1 MLNGR
6 KNKLEKNFFKI
17 FFINALLNVKMI
29 NIVVSLFYVYRSLRV
44 ADIFYL
50 GVVYSVTVI
59 LSEVPSSYLADR
71 FGRKR
76 TIIMAAFFG
85 FLHWVFFLTANS
97 FLLFAVGTMFYAL
110 AESCMSGTDEAFVYD
125 TNKELDNQSQ
135 SLQKLSRY
143 FSSERF
149 FKIFSAFLG
158 AIIAKDLLD
167 WQFNSIIMVDMV
179 ASLVA
184 IIFAF
189 TLIEPNHFMDVEKQE
204 AGLIKDAYKI
214 LSRDRTLMFGILN
227 KLFVL
232 IGAHLCWA
240 YATVLF
246 VGNLGIPIITM
257 GIVWSVYHFLVMG
270 TNHFLHSLWPNQSEA
285 VKINILSTIFSMA
298 LVLFLANWFFFPQ
311 KYILLIFYLMVE
323 FIASIRQPIF
333 SSIFNKQF
341 YSYNRATTLSMANFV
356 QHVFQVP
363 LLLLTGWLVSV
374 NIVYPYVVALALG
387 LAAVFYFR
395 VNEKGFIKNM
405 IYEPKI
411 V

>member
-1 MLNGR
+1 MLGDR
-6 KNKLEKNFFKI
+6 KSKLEKNFFKI

-29 NIVVSLFYVYRSLRV
+29 NIVISLFYVYRSLRV

-50 GVVYSVTVI
+50 GVVYSATVI

-85 FLHWVFFLTANS
+85 LLHWVFFLTANS
-97 FLLFAVGTMFYAL
+97 FFLFAIGIVFYAL

-125 TNKELDNQSQ
+125 TNKELNNQSQ

-179 ASLVA
+179 ASVVA

-189 TLIEPNHFMDVEKQE
+189 TLLEPNHFMDVEKQE

-214 LSRDRTLMFGILN
+214 LSRDKTLMFSVLN
-227 KLFVL
+227 KLLVL

-240 YATVLF
+240 YATVFF
-246 VGNLGIPIITM
+246 VDNLSISVVTM
-257 GIVWSVYHFLVMG
+257 GIVWSVYHFLVLG
-270 TNHFLHSLWPNQSEA
+270 ASHFLHSLWPNHSET
-285 VKINILSTIFSMA
+285 VKINMLSAVVSAALGMFLFS
-298 LVLFLANWFFFPQ
+298 WFFFPY
-311 KYILLIFYLMVE
+311 KYILLAFYLIVE
-323 FIASIRQPIF
+323 FTASIRQPIF
-333 SSIFNKQF
+333 SNIFNKQF
-341 YSYNRATTLSMANFV
+341 FSYNRATTLSMANFV
-356 QHVFQVP
+356 QHVFQIP
-363 LLLLTGWLVSV
+363 LLLLTGWLVGI
-374 NIVYPYVVALALG
+374 NIIFPYVVALFLA
-387 LAAVFYFR
+387 LAAVLYFR
-395 VNEKGFIKNM
+395 INQK
-405 IYEPKI
+405 EPNNVYVSKTI
-411 V
+411 